1 VRVPLQYTPGQ
12 LRALVGIP
20 QETFRH
26 WKKALGPLR
35 RGRGHSPCFAP
46 GDLVAVAVAR
56 VLVTDIGVRIGAL
69 EQVADTLFRIC
80 NCNPWPALER
90 SKLVLDLRQGEAW
103 LAADQDSAKHEGA
116 TVIVPLGG
124 IIAALRAQ
132 LVAIEAPEDQDALP
146 FPPTPVGSLAKSGRQ
161 A

>member
-1 VRVPLQYTPGQ
+1 MLLRTTRYHGVRVPLQYTPGQ

-80 NCNPWPALER
+80 NCNHGRHLN
-90 SKLVLDLRQGEAW
+90 EAN
-103 LAADQDSAKHEGA
+103 SCSICAKARHG
-116 TVIVPLGG
+116 L
-124 IIAALRAQ
+124 
-132 LVAIEAPEDQDALP
+132 LP
-146 FPPTPVGSLAKSGRQ
+146 T
-161 A
+161 

>member
-1 VRVPLQYTPGQ
+1 LQYTPGQ

-20 QETFRH
+20 PETFRH

-56 VLVTDIGVRIGAL
+56 VLSTDVGVRIGAL
-69 EQVADTLFRIC
+69 EPVADALFHIC
-80 NCNPWPALER
+80 NGNPWPALER
-90 SKLVLDLRQGEAW
+90 SKLVFDLRQGKAW
-103 LAADQDSAKHEGA
+103 LVADQDAVGHARA
-116 TVIVPLGG
+116 TVSVPLGG
-124 IIAALRAQ
+124 IIAALRSQ
-132 LVAIEAPEDQDALP
+132 MVAIEAPGDQDALP
-146 FPPTPVGSLAKSGRQ
+146 FPPTPVGSLAKSGRR